1 MSRTVF
7 DDCKPWFVK
16 PGKVDTCLCKVCEDF
31 RLAKK
36 AATYNYEL
44 LCRPYNN
51 LKILGRFLFAG
62 CTTLRMMR
70 RKYGCYRE
78 YEKNPEIKRMLPL
91 LFKCVRQ
98 VEVSYRRPLC
108 VHELCCSGMSMGD
121 IVENVLCR
129 SAMPTGDYIGKPCCY
144 CECSKESICTSCIGP
159 KGLMRRVYRNHKI
172 ENSIETGG
180 WSQEDRMV
188 YTTYSNK
195 KGDETSQMSLLYEVK
210 VHPSKFMDHFAEQ
223 LGDYCK
229 HIAKLRRQKHAH
241 KEQDRNFLPNAITV
255 DIDFSQNFVY
265 TDRMHAIQSDH

>member
-78 YEKNPEIKRMLPL
+78 YEKNPETKRILPL

-159 KGLMRRVYRNHKI
+159 KGLMRRDTEIIKLKI
-172 ENSIETGG
+172 
-180 WSQEDRMV
+180 
-188 YTTYSNK
+188 
-195 KGDETSQMSLLYEVK
+195 
-210 VHPSKFMDHFAEQ
+210 PSRQGVGVTKNVWYIQRTVIRRAKRLPKCLCFM
-223 LGDYCK
+223 K
-229 HIAKLRRQKHAH
+229 
-241 KEQDRNFLPNAITV
+241 
-255 DIDFSQNFVY
+255 
-265 TDRMHAIQSDH
+265 